1 MKTVYLISPK
11 TIKENTLID
20 ENVDETFI
28 LQAIK
33 DAQIT
38 LREYIGKNIYN
49 NLCSM
54 VSGETP
60 WVEEY
65 KTLLDDY
72 IQTWLCYQVSATIC
86 VPLNYKLRQQGV
98 VQAND
103 QHYVTT
109 NHKDMESVVSH
120 YAHLADHYLMR
131 IGETILAANSVFD
144 VQCGCGLY
152 TKALTNHCPL
162 HFRK

>member
-20 ENVDETFI
+20 ENIDETFI

-38 LREYIGKNIYN
+38 LREFIGKNIYN

-60 WVEEY
+60 WVE
-65 KTLLDDY
+65 
-72 IQTWLCYQVSATIC
+72 
-86 VPLNYKLRQQGV
+86 
-98 VQAND
+98 
-103 QHYVTT
+103 
-109 NHKDMESVVSH
+109 
-120 YAHLADHYLMR
+120 
-131 IGETILAANSVFD
+131 
-144 VQCGCGLY
+144 
-152 TKALTNHCPL
+152 
-162 HFRK
+162 